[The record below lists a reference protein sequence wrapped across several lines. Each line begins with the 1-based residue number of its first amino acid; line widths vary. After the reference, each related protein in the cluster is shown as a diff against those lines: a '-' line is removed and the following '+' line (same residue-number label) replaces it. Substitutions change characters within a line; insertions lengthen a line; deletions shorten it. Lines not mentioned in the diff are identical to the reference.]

1 MRNES
6 RRMEYW
12 RLRGPRTGRI
22 RPFSSGAQRMD
33 WQDANCCRCK
43 KYTGQD
49 GSCEIDDAISL
60 AACGD
65 GTVSAKIATRMGY
78 ASPLAYCWEC
88 LEREGDK

>member
-1 MRNES
+1 MKTRAD
-6 RRMEYW
+6 
-12 RLRGPRTGRI
+12 RI

-33 WQDANCCRCK
+33 WQDANCCRCQ
-43 KYTGQD
+43 KYTGQG

-65 GTVSAKIATRMGY
+65 GTVSAEIAKRMGY

-88 LEREGDK
+88 PEREGDK